1 MRLPIVVLFGTF
13 RRLLFPIHVHEY
25 EPTDAY
31 PAPPMAQP
39 MRSICAGIL
48 LGCLLPDFGHL
59 VLSCERRSLR
69 GRGNTCGWV
78 EGYAHVAFLV
88 TEYTLVFRRVGGR
101 RPDFSRPYNGWTL
114 ARPGLTPLAP
124 EFPPETSGASGTIT
138 TITPSDGARSGEIA
152 QVVVVP
158 LCSTLALEPLA
169 YEQFLLVSGVLPHA
183 LRLLARVR
191 LTDSRAVET
200 VRRRIQAL
208 VMAAEVQAI
217 VAHRSA

>member
-1 MRLPIVVLFGTF
+1 M
-13 RRLLFPIHVHEY
+13 
-25 EPTDAY
+25 
-31 PAPPMAQP
+31 
-39 MRSICAGIL
+39 
-48 LGCLLPDFGHL
+48 
-59 VLSCERRSLR
+59 
-69 GRGNTCGWV
+69 
-78 EGYAHVAFLV
+78 AFLV

-114 ARPGLTPLAP
+114 ARPGLSPLALDAAP
-124 EFPPETSGASGTIT
+124 NSVSASNASNAIT
-138 TITPSDGARSGEIA
+138 ASDGARSGEIA

-169 YEQFLLVSGVLPHA
+169 YENFLVASGVLPHA

-200 VRRRIQAL
+200 VRRRIQSL

-217 VAHRSA
+217 VENRSA

>member
-1 MRLPIVVLFGTF
+1 M
-13 RRLLFPIHVHEY
+13 
-25 EPTDAY
+25 
-31 PAPPMAQP
+31 
-39 MRSICAGIL
+39 
-48 LGCLLPDFGHL
+48 
-59 VLSCERRSLR
+59 
-69 GRGNTCGWV
+69 
-78 EGYAHVAFLV
+78 AFLV

-114 ARPGLTPLAP
+114 ARPGLTPLALDAAP
-124 EFPPETSGASGTIT
+124 GGNTAIT
-138 TITPSDGARSGEIA
+138 ASDGARSGEIA

-169 YEQFLLVSGVLPHA
+169 YENFLVASGVLPHA

-200 VRRRIQAL
+200 VRRRIQSL

-217 VAHRSA
+217 VENRSA